1 MSFRSCNQEH
11 RLGGAVL
18 AMTNILFFDG
28 VPSFQDYCR
37 ETGVAPTTFQ
47 RMAHWL
53 LSVLPDLLKQRRPG
67 PNVAEPT
74 DESRQ
79 AREAALRELE
89 DLRAWLRTKHA
100 TTEKNTC
107 YSAEAKERVA
117 RVSEAIHDTGVLG
130 YAEIA
135 RVLGIHER
143 HLFRIRQD
151 VKDAGGQAPEPK
163 SRRPHRVRTLP
174 VALQDLIRRIAISK
188 HDYTPTDVKRI
199 LEKNYADELQHH
211 LGTTTISLTT
221 VSKYMPN
228 ETPTKQPHVHPRGGY
243 DYPEPFQQVAIDT
256 THFKLFGWTFYFVT
270 VLELGGRLHLLTK
283 VFLRENTLAIAEV
296 IEQCLNQYP
305 GIAAFVIDRGSPY
318 VNAEIRRLLEQR
330 GVLRI
335 VAPTATPT
343 AKAALE
349 RHFRTLKEVLGRALD
364 AVFAK
369 KKPGWGR
376 AYVAQI
382 LEVAIAVF
390 RDMYHAI
397 PQESIDG
404 KSPAE
409 RIVEFDPVRGA
420 AKIARLFERSLESE
434 PSTEYAHHIHRR
446 FQLPNPETDTVK
458 RLQRFS
464 TVVLREL
471 EETVA
476 PFMGPPLPTWMYDPL
491 GYLEARARKIWEAR
505 EGRIRLARYD
515 QERAQQQREQ
525 DKADRRKWADE
536 EHARRQSPE
545 RFVDTT
551 LSSLAKALK
560 DGIEPLVRIFVKQL
574 KPLVHALAKQLGH
587 AFRQETERIRKRA
600 DEFADGEQ
608 TRRQLASILETLFLE
623 LQAEGAAC

>member
-11 RLGGAVL
+11 RLEGAVL
-18 AMTNILFFDG
+18 AMANMLFSDG
-28 VPSFQDYCR
+28 VPPFKNYCR
-37 ETGVAPTTFQ
+37 ETGVAPTTYQ
-47 RMAHWL
+47 RMARWL
-53 LSVLPDLLKQRRPG
+53 LGVLANLLEQRRPG
-67 PNVAEPT
+67 PKPAERT

-89 DLRAWLRTKHA
+89 DLRAWLRTKHT

-107 YSAEAKERVA
+107 YTADATERIA
-117 RVSEAIHDTGVLG
+117 RVSEAIHGTGVLD

-135 RVLGIHER
+135 RFLGIHER
-143 HLFRIRQD
+143 HLFRIRQE
-151 VKDAGGQAPEPK
+151 VKEAGGRAPEPK

-174 VALQDLIRRIAISK
+174 VALQDLIRKIAISK
-188 HDYTPTDVKRI
+188 HHYTPTDVKRI
-199 LEKNYADELQHH
+199 LDKNYAQELQRH
-211 LGTTTISLTT
+211 LGTTTIALTT

-228 ETPTKQPHVHPRGGY
+228 EAPTKQPRVHPRGGY

-256 THFKLFGWTFYFVT
+256 THFKLFGWKFYFVT
-270 VLELGGRLHLLTK
+270 VFEMSGRLHLLTK
-283 VFLRENTLAIAEV
+283 VFLRENTSAIAEV
-296 IEQCLNQYP
+296 IEQCLSQYP

-318 VNAEIRRLLEQR
+318 VNAEIRRLLEER

-349 RHFRTLKEVLGRALD
+349 RHFRTLKEVLGRAVE

-369 KKPGWGR
+369 GNPGWGR

-390 RDMYHAI
+390 REMYHAI

-420 AKIARLFERSLESE
+420 AEIVRLFERSVESE
-434 PSTEYAHHIHRR
+434 PSAEYARHIHRR
-446 FQLPNPETDTVK
+446 FQLSNPESDTVK

-464 TVVLREL
+464 TVDLRAL
-471 EETVA
+471 EDTVA
-476 PFMGPPLPTWMYDPL
+476 PFMGPPFPAWMYDPL

-505 EGRIRLARYD
+505 ERRIHLARYD

-525 DKADRRKWADE
+525 NKADRRKRAEE

-551 LSSLAKALK
+551 LRSLAKAINI
-560 DGIEPLVRIFVKQL
+560 GINPLVRIFVNQL
-574 KPLVHALAKQLGH
+574 KPLVRTLAQQLGH
-587 AFRQETERIRKRA
+587 AFRQETERIRERA
-600 DEFADGEQ
+600 FAFADGEQ
-608 TRRQLASILETLFLE
+608 TRRELASILERLFLE
-623 LQAEGAAC
+623 LQVEGAAC